1 MVAGTGTERMR
12 IVPSRPRPRPRPR
25 PCFRPRGWSRAL
37 RVVRD
42 GVSPLREIFRERDGD
57 PRGLR
62 NAARVSA
69 SSAVDGPRP
78 SDQSFSFPRSHPDES
93 APWVPT
99 RVPTAPAASSSARIH
114 ASRVRQPPPTHAND
128 ARLPGGATTSNS
140 HPPSFQRAGA
150 RTTTRASA
158 RECAAKMTRFRARP
172 PVVRTGARTK
182 GPSEGAEGSDRRE
195 RRRERRARAA
205 SRLCSSSTLDIAE
218 ASARRMSFPGTTA
231 AEQEIQRPAAREV
244 APEGK
249 RPRRH
254 VSVPER
260 RTRGS
265 RPGRDERGAS
275 FGSRRPAERRSRTGA
290 HRAELGRTLQA
301 VVQLHGVV
309 VVVGAGGGVA
319 ALGVDV
325 RAGRAS
331 AELRTTSVRRWHAR
345 SSSSSRYSA

>member
-1 MVAGTGTERMR
+1 MVPG
-12 IVPSRPRPRPRPR
+12 
-25 PCFRPRGWSRAL
+25 
-37 RVVRD
+37 
-42 GVSPLREIFRERDGD
+42 DGD
-57 PRGLR
+57 GTDADCSVPVPVPVPVRVRVFVPGDGLVR
-62 NAARVSA
+62 SGSSETVCRPSARFSASATATRAVSANAARVSA

-140 HPPSFQRAGA
+140 HPPSFHRGA

-182 GPSEGAEGSDRRE
+182 GPSEGAEGAKGASE
-195 RRRERRARAA
+195 GASGSGA

-275 FGSRRPAERRSRTGA
+275 FGSRRPAERRSRTA
-290 HRAELGRTLQA
+290 RIARS
-301 VVQLHGVV
+301 
-309 VVVGAGGGVA
+309 
-319 ALGVDV
+319 
-325 RAGRAS
+325 S
-331 AELRTTSVRRWHAR
+331 AELCRR
-345 SSSSSRYSA
+345 

>member
-1 MVAGTGTERMR
+1 MR
-12 IVPSRPRPRPRPR
+12 IVPSPSPSPSPSASVFSSPGMISCAPGRPRRCVAPPRDFPRARRLPAR
-25 PCFRPRGWSRAL
+25 
-37 RVVRD
+37 
-42 GVSPLREIFRERDGD
+42 SPPTR
-57 PRGLR
+57 
-62 NAARVSA
+62 ARVSA

-99 RVPTAPAASSSARIH
+99 RCRPPRRRPRARESTRPAFANRPRRTPTTR
-114 ASRVRQPPPTHAND
+114 ASRAAPP
-128 ARLPGGATTSNS
+128 RRS
-140 HPPSFQRAGA
+140 HPPSFHRGA

-182 GPSEGAEGSDRRE
+182 GPSEGAEGAKGASE
-195 RRRERRARAA
+195 GASGSGA

-265 RPGRDERGAS
+265 RPGGTNEAPRSGRGVPRRDARGRRASRGARPNS
-275 FGSRRPAERRSRTGA
+275 AGGSAAPRCRRRRWRVRRSRCPRG
-290 HRAELGRTLQA
+290 GRS
-301 VVQLHGVV
+301 GWS
-309 VVVGAGGGVA
+309 
-319 ALGVDV
+319 
-325 RAGRAS
+325 RERPSAGRRA
-331 AELRTTSVRRWHAR
+331 
-345 SSSSSRYSA
+345 